1 MLLETAAVGV
11 TAPAEQMAAAS
22 LVGHDEAPMTHGA
35 SAARGDA
42 LDAVQ
47 SVPLPAGGSV
57 SRELQERDVSRD
69 TEAKEVLAK
78 RVRAVIESGD
88 QNLLFAFDSGNDFC
102 GTLLHMA
109 AAYGLVES
117 VQQLMKAGCKK
128 LLFACRPLWAV
139 YALPRLGGSSCGG
152 NAAAH

>member
-57 SRELQERDVSRD
+57 SRALQERDVPGD
-69 TEAKEVLAK
+69 TGPLSLSSYGGQTHT
-78 RVRAVIESGD
+78 RA
-88 QNLLFAFDSGNDFC
+88 
-102 GTLLHMA
+102 
-109 AAYGLVES
+109 
-117 VQQLMKAGCKK
+117 QL
-128 LLFACRPLWAV
+128 
-139 YALPRLGGSSCGG
+139 
-152 NAAAH
+152 